1 MLSDLVVY
9 FMFICI
15 RAYKYMDVSKNSGT
29 PKWMVYN
36 GGGTIIFGNTHI
48 CICIIYFLW
57 GSIRSFSFTHLLD
70 MSLVEP
76 TRQIKAEFERRGCQ
90 KISWRGHP
98 CNIGATLSVYSEL
111 LRNFYLN
118 LESNQVIKGSN
129 RWESC
134 CCCLLF
140 FLLYRKL
147 NAWHIVKWMGLC
159 VSFWWFEGA
168 RKQRKWSTGCDWP
181 LHSLSIWLFP
191 RRPQIFAQDSP
202 AAKPSASELF
212 VENSSQTAGCRMKRD
227 ISGAFELCVGSQ
239 V

>member
-1 MLSDLVVY
+1 M
-9 FMFICI
+9 
-15 RAYKYMDVSKNSGT
+15 T
-29 PKWMVYN
+29 
-36 GGGTIIFGNTHI
+36 
-48 CICIIYFLW
+48 
-57 GSIRSFSFTHLLD
+57 
-70 MSLVEP
+70 LVEP

-147 NAWHIVKWMGLC
+147 NAWHIVQCMGLC
-159 VSFWWFEGA
+159 VFLWWFEGV
-168 RKQRKWSTGCDWP
+168 RKQRKGSTGCDWP
-181 LHSLSIWLFP
+181 LGCFQGDLRFSRRTRQLRSLQRQNCLSKTHHRQPVAEW
-191 RRPQIFAQDSP
+191 
-202 AAKPSASELF
+202 
-212 VENSSQTAGCRMKRD
+212 KRD
-227 ISGAFELCVGSQ
+227 ISGAFELCFLAKYSCVGNVIQ
-239 V
+239 